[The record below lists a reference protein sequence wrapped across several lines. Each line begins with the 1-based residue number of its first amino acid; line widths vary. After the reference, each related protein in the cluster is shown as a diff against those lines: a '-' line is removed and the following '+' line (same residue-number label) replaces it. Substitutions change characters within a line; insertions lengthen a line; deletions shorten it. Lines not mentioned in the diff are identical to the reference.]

1 VAKATYPTRFQ
12 HLTAAQ
18 QLVALQLSPACSG
31 HGSLYC
37 GLLTWDFVAQPTPLS
52 RQYLLRITFRQ
63 GDVPQIHAI
72 EPDLKLLA
80 GDRPLPHVYAQQPA
94 RLCLYLPAGEE
105 WNRSMKISDTIV
117 PWAVLWL
124 YYFEDWLAT
133 DEWKGG
139 GKHPDLN
146 NGKRKKNSFNRWRRD

>member
-1 VAKATYPTRFQ
+1 
-12 HLTAAQ
+12 
-18 QLVALQLSPACSG
+18 
-31 HGSLYC
+31 
-37 GLLTWDFVAQPTPLS
+37 
-52 RQYLLRITFRQ
+52 
-63 GDVPQIHAI
+63 
-72 EPDLKLLA
+72 
-80 GDRPLPHVYAQQPA
+80 
-94 RLCLYLPAGEE
+94 
-105 WNRSMKISDTIV
+105 MKISDTIV